1 VEEPIGNLY
10 DGELEAMLRCRPC
23 PRPSCGC
30 YIGYIH
36 LDHLELGRVY
46 GDGLLERIPIGM
58 PIADD
63 QVSTIGSYSSG
74 ASNPASQAATRRHPV
89 TVGGTRSR

>member
-1 VEEPIGNLY
+1 MEEPIGNLY
-10 DGELEAMLRCRPC
+10 DCELEAMLRCRPC
-23 PRPSCGC
+23 PRTSCGC

-46 GDGLLERIPIGM
+46 GDGVLERIPIGM

-63 QVSTIGSYSSG
+63 QARTNSRPPGPG
-74 ASNPASQAATRRHPV
+74 AAATG
-89 TVGGTRSR
+89 VGSCVALARSLDG